1 MQDKFYKKNWFIWL
15 MLIFIFP
22 LGLFLLFKYS
32 NYSSRTKGI
41 ITVIILGLVIW
52 GQLMPTDQTAP
63 QQVPKE
69 TVTTEQTTE
78 EEPQKEEIPELIC
91 QQAGIGDTLDSWK
104 DEYGDPTND
113 NDTIKTF
120 ENDKLLTVFA
130 DDRALNITI
139 QNNKNGKKD
148 NDLINKILPTDVK
161 KISEEDTSDDVIMKH
176 REIYHSNLI
185 QKVIPGS
192 DGTVTVIDQFDK
204 KSGKYLTTT
213 IDCTPNI

>member
-32 NYSSRTKGI
+32 NYSNRTKGI

-69 TVTTEQTTE
+69 TVITEQTTE

-104 DEYGDPTND
+104 DEYGDPIKD
-113 NDTIKTF
+113 NDMTKTF

-130 DDRALNITI
+130 DDRALNITV

-148 NDLINKILPTDVK
+148 NDLINKILPTDIE
-161 KISEEDTSDDVIMKH
+161 KISEEDTSDDITMKH
-176 REIYHSNLI
+176 KEIYHSNLI
-185 QKVIPGS
+185 QKIIPGS

-204 KSGKYLTTT
+204 KSGKYLTTA
-213 IDCTPNI
+213 IDCAPSL

>member
-32 NYSSRTKGI
+32 NYSNRTKGI

-69 TVTTEQTTE
+69 TVITEQTTE

-104 DEYGDPTND
+104 DEYGDPIKD
-113 NDTIKTF
+113 NDMTKTF

-130 DDRALNITI
+130 DDRALNITV

-148 NDLINKILPTDVK
+148 NDLINKILPTDIE
-161 KISEEDTSDDVIMKH
+161 KISEEDTSDDITMKH
-176 REIYHSNLI
+176 KEIYHSDLI
-185 QKVIPGS
+185 KKVIPKS

>member
-32 NYSSRTKGI
+32 NYSNRTKGA
-41 ITVIILGLVIW
+41 ITIIILALVMW
-52 GQLMPTDQTAP
+52 GRFTPSEQTTT
-63 QQVPKE
+63 QQAPKE

-148 NDLINKILPTDVK
+148 NNLIDKILPTDVK

-176 REIYHSNLI
+176 REIYHSDLI

-192 DGTVTVIDQFDK
+192 DGTVTIVDEFNK

-213 IDCTPNI
+213 IDCAPNI

>member
-32 NYSSRTKGI
+32 NYSNRTKGI
-41 ITVIILGLVIW
+41 ITIIILGLVIW
-52 GQLMPTDQTAP
+52 GRLMPADQTTT
-63 QQVPKE
+63 QTPKE
-69 TVTTEQTTE
+69 TVTTEQTVK
-78 EEPQKEEIPELIC
+78 EEPPKEEIPELIC

-104 DEYGDPTND
+104 NEYGNPTKD
-113 NDTIKTF
+113 NDMIKTF
-120 ENDKLLTVFA
+120 ENDKLSTVFA

-139 QNNKNGKKD
+139 QNNRNGKKD
-148 NDLINKILPTDVK
+148 NDLISKILPTDVK
-161 KISEEDTSDDVIMKH
+161 KISEEDTSDDAVMKH
-176 REIYHSNLI
+176 KEIYHSDLI
-185 QKVIPGS
+185 KKVIPKS